1 MSACSV
7 GPLLRRAGPFRRRA
21 LGPLLA
27 LAAALQAYPLAAQTG
42 STGLGGEQTEIRVEE
57 RHQQPDEPANLFD
70 TGSSTIEGRT
80 YRLVIVAPSPLR
92 ELLERHL
99 DLARFASEDDV
110 SDTELGRLMAA
121 APVQVRSLLEP
132 EGFFEP
138 EVDVGR
144 TDAAAAGGNA
154 LPTVTLRVR
163 PGVQARV
170 TRLQLELQ
178 GPLLDSVNA
187 GDERAK
193 NRWRRAQRRWAL
205 DEGEPFT
212 QRAWSRSKTALLA
225 DLRSYGYPTASF
237 LGTSAHVDATQASVR
252 LFAATDSG
260 PLFRVGSV
268 RIEGLARTPES
279 AALNV
284 RPFALGT
291 IFSEQMLIDYQ
302 EALAKVGLYDGIAV
316 ELDTSK
322 PEQADE
328 AVVIARLRERRFQ
341 ETTSNIGYSTDT
353 GARVGLEYTHRR
365 PFDSDWIF
373 GARINLGRL
382 ERLVGFDLLS
392 YPKQGGWRH
401 LVGASADYLDAGGS
415 ITQTRRVRVG
425 RSLDSL
431 RFTRLAFVEFNETA
445 IETTTQRN
453 IDRAVWANYQ
463 WTRRDVNN
471 LVFPTRGTIWSL
483 QGGAG
488 YARDAQQQQGPFGR
502 VQGQLVWYQPLGGG
516 WLLQSRAEGATILTR
531 DELELPDSLKF
542 RAGGDNSVRGYSFQS
557 LGPQRDG
564 STVGGN
570 VMATGS
576 VEVMHRLSER
586 WRDWYGA
593 VFVDAGNAA
602 DSWNGFDPALGYGI
616 GVRWRS
622 PIGPLRMDLA
632 YGQEVK
638 QVRLHFAVGLS
649 F

>member
-1 MSACSV
+1 MASV
-7 GPLLRRAGPFRRRA
+7 AQLRRAGRRRWWAPA
-21 LGPLLA
+21 LLLA
-27 LAAALQAYPLAAQTG
+27 LAAAQPLAAQTRDA
-42 STGLGGEQTEIRVEE
+42 GLDSLAAEARDEE
-57 RHQQPDEPANLFD
+57 RHEQDERANLFD
-70 TGSSTIEGRT
+70 SGSSTIEGKT
-80 YRLVIVAPSPLR
+80 YRLVIVTPSPLR

-121 APVQVRSLLEP
+121 APAQVQSLLEP

-138 EVDVGR
+138 EVEIGR
-144 TDAAAAGGNA
+144 SDAAAASGGT

-163 PGVQARV
+163 PGVQARIS
-170 TRLQLELQ
+170 RLQLELQ

-187 GDERAK
+187 GDERAQ
-193 NRWRRAQRRWAL
+193 NRWRRAQRRWSL
-205 DEGEPFT
+205 DEGELFT

-237 LGTSAHVDATQASVR
+237 LGTSAHVDAAQASVR
-252 LFAATDSG
+252 LFVATDSG

-268 RIEGLARTPES
+268 RIEGLQRTPES

-284 RPFALGT
+284 RPFDLGT

-302 EALAKVGLYDGIAV
+302 EALSKVGLYDGIAV
-316 ELDTSK
+316 ELDTSE
-322 PEQADE
+322 PEQADD
-328 AVVIARLRERRFQ
+328 AVVIARLRERKFQ
-341 ETTSNIGYSTDT
+341 EATFSVGYSTDT
-353 GARVGLEYTHRR
+353 GPRFGIEYTHRR
-365 PFDSDWIF
+365 LFDTDWIF
-373 GARINLGRL
+373 SARANIGSL
-382 ERLVGFDLLS
+382 ERSLSVDLLS

-415 ITQTRRVRVG
+415 ITQTRRLRVG

-431 RFTRLAFVEFNETA
+431 RFTRLVFAEFNETA
-445 IETTTQRN
+445 LETTTQRG
-453 IDRAVWANYQ
+453 IDRAIWANYQ

-471 LVFPTRGTIWSL
+471 LVFPTRGTIWTL
-483 QGGAG
+483 QGGGG
-488 YARDAQQQQGPFGR
+488 YARDSDQQQGPFGR
-502 VQGQLVWYQPLGGG
+502 VQGRLVWYMPLGGG
-516 WLLQSRAEGATILTR
+516 WLLQARGEGATILTR
-531 DELELPDSLKF
+531 DEVELPDSLKF
-542 RAGGDNSVRGYSFQS
+542 RAGGDDSVRGYAYQS

-602 DSWNGFDPALGYGI
+602 DSWDGFDAALGYGVGI
-616 GVRWRS
+616 RWRS
-622 PIGPLRMDLA
+622 PIGPLRMDVA
-632 YGQEVK
+632 YGQQVK
-638 QVRLHFAVGLS
+638 QARLHFSVGLS